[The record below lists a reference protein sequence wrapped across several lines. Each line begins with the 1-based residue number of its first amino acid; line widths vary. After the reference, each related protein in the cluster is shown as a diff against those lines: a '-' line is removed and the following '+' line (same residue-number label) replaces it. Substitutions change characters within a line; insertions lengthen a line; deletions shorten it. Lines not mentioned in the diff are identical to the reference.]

1 MIRLMTAVAL
11 AATVPL
17 AAAAQVAP
25 TATVA
30 EGTLLD
36 VVAEGRVS
44 RVPDIAIIRAGV
56 VSQGATAA
64 EALSANARQMASL
77 LAALKAA
84 GIADRDIQTATISL
98 NPQYRYAENQPPVIT
113 GYQASNTVSVKFRDI
128 ARSGAILDALV
139 KQGANQ
145 IDGPNLTIDAIDS
158 AMDEARIDAV
168 KRART
173 RADLYAR
180 ALGMRVDRIVMVSEG
195 GDIGM
200 PGPIPQMMVRA
211 EAKDATQVVP
221 GEQQVSTSVRI
232 RFLLK

>member
-64 EALSANARQMASL
+64 DALSANARQMASL

-158 AMDEARIDAV
+158 AMDEARVDAV

>member
-128 ARSGAILDALV
+128 ARSGTILDALV

>member
-25 TATVA
+25 TATAA

-113 GYQASNTVSVKFRDI
+113 GYQANNTVSVKFRDI
-128 ARSGAILDALV
+128 ARSGTILDTLV

-195 GDIGM
+195 GDVGM